1 MLMSYIANIYAAKNL
16 AIGDFKSCPN
26 SPLWPCHAVFL
37 LRFGFGSGGSSPPS
51 SLSEASSSTDFLAL
65 GLLLALDLALDL
77 AAGSFGAGSAGGFST
92 FWAFRI
98 VLSVEKVWGKVYIYI
113 IQKTWNWQP
122 FIAGIFLENKMLIR
136 TRLAE
141 LDILHH
147 GPRRPWQ
154 YGIYILCIYYLWS
167 FHALQIFLHSSL
179 GILRVQLGF
188 NLLGDC
194 LQSFDFPKPAV
205 KNQNN

>member
-1 MLMSYIANIYAAKNL
+1 MSELTPMAL
-16 AIGDFKSCPN
+16 SCRFPPTFWFWFRGLITTIFLIR
-26 SPLWPCHAVFL
+26 SFL
-37 LRFGFGSGGSSPPS
+37 LNRFL
-51 SLSEASSSTDFLAL
+51 SLRLAL
-65 GLLLALDLALDL
+65 GLRLGPGFGSRFLWRRVCRRLLNFLGLQDRPKCRKSL
-77 AAGSFGAGSAGGFST
+77 
-92 FWAFRI
+92 
-98 VLSVEKVWGKVYIYI
+98 GKGIYIYI

-122 FIAGIFLENKMLIR
+122 FIAGIFLENKVLIR